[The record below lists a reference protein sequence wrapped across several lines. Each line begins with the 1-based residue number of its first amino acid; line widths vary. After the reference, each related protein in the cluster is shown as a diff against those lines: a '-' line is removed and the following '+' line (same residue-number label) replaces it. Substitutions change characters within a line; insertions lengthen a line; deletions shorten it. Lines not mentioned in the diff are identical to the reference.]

1 MKRRSVV
8 RAFEPI
14 RPDDETR
21 ERMLKNI
28 LLSSEIPPAGKDE
41 RKMRKKMKPMMI
53 AAIISLMIL
62 LMGSAV
68 VAMSLRDV
76 KIGEIDTKEDIKD
89 SQGNVLIASEVPQDY
104 ISLHGFINSPT
115 YLAHKE
121 WHEFYKEYSQNHVIT
136 KEENYYIP
144 PEKYDAYN
152 AYNQELQDKIEEIA
166 AKYDLKLLGAMGLFQ
181 RYENEIFHE
190 ATGVDSL
197 LVSENAATI
206 LNESGYFYEGGNFK
220 VEFDMEMV
228 DHENDWPYPMYNTF
242 YYSRKDCFD
251 DTGLNIGSIEF
262 WDQWMYTT
270 SAGIDVLIANSE
282 FGTVVLCDKEN
293 SIIYVN
299 IHSSYL
305 TDYNSETNS
314 YDTSILMS
322 KEQLEKVVD
331 QIDFSIEVESVNF
344 DLAREKLEDYQNRN

>member
-1 MKRRSVV
+1 MKRRSIV
-8 RAFEPI
+8 RAYQNV
-14 RPDDETR
+14 RPDE
-21 ERMLKNI
+21 EAKQRMLNNI
-28 LLSSEIPPAGKDE
+28 LGSSEISHAGKDE
-41 RKMRKKMKPMMI
+41 QKMRKKMKPIVLVAIITLMI
-53 AAIISLMIL
+53 A

-68 VAMSLRDV
+68 VVMSLQDV
-76 KIGEIDTKEDIKD
+76 KIGEITNNGEYFD

-115 YLAHKE
+115 YLAHQE
-121 WHEFYKEYSQNHVIT
+121 WHEFYEEYSQNHIIT

-144 PEKYDAYN
+144 PEKYDAYM

-197 LVSENAATI
+197 LISENAATI
-206 LNESGYFYEGGNFK
+206 INESGYFYEGGSFK
-220 VEFDMEMV
+220 VEFGMEMV
-228 DHENDWPYPMYNTF
+228 DQENDWPYLMYNTF

-251 DTGLNIGSIEF
+251 DTGLNIGSLEF

-270 SAGIDVLIANSE
+270 SEGIDVLIANSE
-282 FGTVVLCDKEN
+282 FGTVVLCDKKD

-305 TDYNSETNS
+305 TDYNSVTNS

-322 KEQLEKVVD
+322 KEQLEKVID
-331 QIDFSIEVESVNF
+331 QIDFGIEVESVNF
-344 DLAREKLEDYQNRN
+344 DLAREQLEEYQYRD

>member
-1 MKRRSVV
+1 MKKRSVQ
-8 RAFEPI
+8 RAYQNI
-14 RPDDETR
+14 RPDE
-21 ERMLKNI
+21 ESKARMLQNI
-28 LLSSEIPPAGKDE
+28 LLSSEIPPAGKDDTMKHK
-41 RKMRKKMKPMMI
+41 KMRPMVLVAII
-53 AAIISLMIL
+53 AAAIM

-68 VAMSLRDV
+68 VVMSLRDV
-76 KIGEIDTKEDIKD
+76 KIGEITIEEDILD
-89 SQGNVLIASEVPQDY
+89 SQGNVLIASEETLDY

-115 YLAHKE
+115 YLAHQE
-121 WHEFYKEYSQNHVIT
+121 WHEFYKEYSLNHVIT

-166 AKYDLKLLGAMGLFQ
+166 AKYDLKLLGAIGVFQ
-181 RYENEIFHE
+181 LYESGIFHE
-190 ATGVDSL
+190 VTGVDSL
-197 LVSENAATI
+197 LVSGSAAEI
-206 LNESGYFYEGGNFK
+206 KQESGYFYEGGNFK

-228 DHENDWPYPMYNTF
+228 DQENDWPYLMYNTF

-251 DTGLNIGSIEF
+251 DTGLNIGYIEF

-270 SAGIDVLIANSE
+270 SQGIDVLIANSE

-299 IHSSYL
+299 INSRYL
-305 TDYNSETNS
+305 TDYNAETNS
-314 YDTSILMS
+314 YDTSIPMS

-331 QIDFSIEVESVNF
+331 QIDFGIEVESVNF
-344 DLAREKLEDYQNRN
+344 DLAREQLEEYQYLD

>member
-8 RAFEPI
+8 KAYDPI
-14 RPDDETR
+14 RPDEAAR

-28 LLSSEIPPAGKDE
+28 LSSEISPAGKDE
-41 RKMRKKMKPMMI
+41 RIMRKKMKPMVLVAII
-53 AAIISLMIL
+53 AAAIM

-68 VAMSLRDV
+68 VVMSLRDV
-76 KIGEIDTKEDIKD
+76 KIGEITTKGDILD

-115 YLAHKE
+115 YLAHQE

-136 KEENYYIP
+136 KEENDYIP

-166 AKYDLKLLGAMGLFQ
+166 AKYGLKLLGAMGLFQ

-197 LVSENAATI
+197 LASENAATI
-206 LNESGYFYEGGNFK
+206 TSESGYFYEGGNFK
-220 VEFDMEMV
+220 VEFCMEMP
-228 DHENDWPYPMYNTF
+228 DEEGNWPYQMWNTF

-270 SAGIDVLIANSE
+270 SEGIDVLVANSE
-282 FGTVVLCDKEN
+282 FGTVVLCDKED

-299 IHSSYL
+299 IESRYL
-305 TDYNSETNS
+305 TYNSVTNS

-344 DLAREKLEDYQNRN
+344 ALAREQLEEYQNLG